1 MFSYFFNKMTSSN
14 HTSSIWIYRIIF
26 FLCTWIYLGVAKSD
40 LLYKLQEANYFLFDH
55 TFIEQLLTNKSGL
68 IVLCSRFLLQ
78 FCYYPIIGGA
88 IIAALLT
95 GIECICHYLFKL
107 NGKGS
112 IIGFIPSFILLILQ
126 VSITYE
132 LYDSFDTSYAF
143 VIIIGWYY
151 ALLLFFLYNKI
162 KKNLFGVIFFTILVA
177 LSSIPMGP
185 AAMVALL
192 LISSHAF
199 FSKEYKNGAVTTTI
213 GTLGVILSAYITI
226 HHITPSYF
234 NYAILYPWPTLFF
247 KYIFYMTLG
256 GQLIAILF
264 LTAYPLYSHILEHSK
279 YIYQPAIGV
288 LFMGLTLL
296 LGRYPTAFQEELH
309 LQQLT
314 HKMQWKELVQTA
326 NNVKVSSKLIA
337 AYRTIGLVT
346 TDQLTQKFFDFDFD
360 YHQPTFNK
368 YYEEVVYNPDFMF
381 YASFPQIS
389 YRWSMEAWTS
399 IKEQFYIL
407 QLMSLTAF
415 LNEEYNLC
423 ERYLSI
429 LKKTLFYKDFAVN
442 LEKYLDNEEAF
453 YHKYPIMKKIKDAQA
468 KSDVSGIIPCTSA
481 LYLDFKSLSPLN
493 TERRILSRLYRRELE
508 EFETELSISMLSKEK
523 HIPECFQEG
532 IVLKSII
539 SNDPNII
546 KRFPIDEQVR
556 NRVTSLINYYKK
568 HVNDST
574 IKEQIHEKF
583 GYSYTYYFIFGY
595 GSKNTQNK
603 ISD

>member
-1 MFSYFFNKMTSSN
+1 MFSNFFNKTSSSN

-26 FLCTWIYLGVAKSD
+26 FLCAWIYLGVAKSD
-40 LLYKLQEANYFLFDH
+40 LLYKLQESNYFLFDP
-55 TFIEQLLTNKSGL
+55 TFIGQLLTNKSGL

-78 FCYYPIIGGA
+78 FCYYPLLGGA

-95 GIECICHYLFKL
+95 GIECICHHLFKL

-126 VSITYE
+126 VSVTYE

-143 VIIIGWYY
+143 VTIIGWYY

-162 KKNLFGVIFFTILVA
+162 KKNLFGVIFLTIFVA
-177 LSSIPMGP
+177 LSSIQMGP

-192 LISSHAF
+192 LISLHAF
-199 FSKEYKNGAVTTTI
+199 CSKEYKNGIITSTV
-213 GTLGVILSAYITI
+213 GTGIVILSAYFTI
-226 HHITPSYF
+226 QHITPAYL
-234 NYAILYPWPTLFF
+234 NYAILYPWPNPFF
-247 KYIFYMTLG
+247 KYLFYLTLG
-256 GQLIAILF
+256 GHLIAILF
-264 LTAYPLYSHILEHSK
+264 LTTYPLYSNILNNNK
-279 YIYQPAIGV
+279 YIYQPAIGIF
-288 LFMGLTLL
+288 FMGLTLL
-296 LGRYPTAFQEELH
+296 LGRYPTAFQEELR
-309 LQQLT
+309 LQRLT
-314 HKMQWKELVQTA
+314 HEMQWKELAKTA
-326 NNVKVSSKLIA
+326 NNTKASSKVIA
-337 AYRTIGLVT
+337 AYRTIGLIT
-346 TDQLTQKFFDFDFD
+346 TNQLTQKFFDFNFD

-389 YRWSMEAWTS
+389 YRWSMESWTS

-415 LNEEYNLC
+415 LNEEYALC
-423 ERYLSI
+423 ERYISI
-429 LKKTLFYKDFAVN
+429 LKKTLFYKDFAIN
-442 LEKYLDNEEAF
+442 LEKYINNEEAF
-453 YHKYPIMKKIKDAQA
+453 YLKYPVMKKIKEAQA

-481 LYLDFKSLSPLN
+481 LYLEYKSLSPLC

-508 EFETELSISMLSKEK
+508 EFETELSLSMSPTETKL
-523 HIPECFQEG
+523 PECFQEG
-532 IVLKSII
+532 LILKSII

-546 KRFPIDEQVR
+546 KKFPIDEQVR
-556 NRVTSLINYYKK
+556 NNVTSLINYYKN
-568 HVNDST
+568 HFNDPT
-574 IKEQIHEKF
+574 VKEQIHKKF

-595 GSKNTQNK
+595 GAKETQTK